1 MDTSQNNEPHNP
13 EKGGNTNPQNEENT
27 NPQNEENTNPNTED
41 KPTIGLSILSFIIPI
56 VGFILAA
63 VKRKSNPLSA
73 KRYLIF
79 AIVSTVLF
87 IYLHIIERIV
97 SGWGLKIPYFII
109 PLIGFILAAVK
120 RKSNPLSAKRYLI
133 FAIVSTVLF
142 IFLRIVSDGNLNL
155 NMCMNYSGVTAGV
168 YCEKSCFKD
177 KNLEGCYE
185 GMLFWQPIAEYL
197 CESPSDEE
205 LTKRIQQYNSTA
217 KDGKKISAEAACVFR
232 DVFRERVAEDK
243 KEIEEREKRE
253 RFKNSPRGRCERG
266 CDDLYSQGTDT
277 WRFCMM
283 GCKDMKSY

>member
-13 EKGGNTNPQNEENT
+13 ENEENTNPQNEENTNTQNEGNT

-41 KPTIGLSILSFIIPI
+41 KPTIGLSILSFIPI
-56 VGFILAA
+56 V
-63 VKRKSNPLSA
+63 
-73 KRYLIF
+73 
-79 AIVSTVLF
+79 
-87 IYLHIIERIV
+87 
-97 SGWGLKIPYFII
+97 
-109 PLIGFILAAVK
+109 GFILAAVK

-243 KEIEEREKRE
+243 EESEEREKRE